1 MSLYSSV
8 ANYGGRQPDNTQNTK
23 QFVQGTSGQAI
34 WIYKKLPTGLKVQT
48 PADAQTPVFINSDL
62 YVNGSIYNTSDK
74 NLKDNIEPIEEVKF
88 NELKNLEPKV
98 FNYKKDTSNKKHY
111 GFIAQEIE
119 KVYPELVKDSVFGYK
134 TVNYIELIP
143 LLVSKINC
151 MQKEIDELKEVSFT
165 IKKCN

>member
-1 MSLYSSV
+1 M
-8 ANYGGRQPDNTQNTK
+8 NYWLRHLGNKKEKELIDNFIPSPALFSAYLLWN
-23 QFVQGTSGQAI
+23 GT
-34 WIYKKLPTGLKVQT
+34 
-48 PADAQTPVFINSDL
+48 
-62 YVNGSIYNTSDK
+62 